1 MTRLLRFLGMLA
13 ISIGTA
19 YGGEEPEND
28 KVTID
33 HLVYAAP
40 DLQAESDRLT
50 NQLGVS
56 VTPGGSHPGRGTAN
70 ALISLGVNQYLEII
84 GPDPKLS
91 PPKGAGAKIAE
102 LSKPEI
108 LTFAVQ
114 DNQLES
120 IEARAKTLGL
130 KTSGIRPGSRRTDAG
145 ELLQWRTLGIAAGKE
160 YGGLIPFFIDWGD
173 TPHPSAT
180 SEQGAHLVGMVV
192 EHPEPARLR
201 KLYRELGVN
210 VPVRYGKQPS
220 ILAVIE
226 KGENKVM
233 LRGTGRGL
241 R

>member
-1 MTRLLRFLGMLA
+1 MTRLFCFLGILA

-19 YGGEEPEND
+19 RGEEPAKD

-40 DLQAESDRLT
+40 DLQAESDRLSS
-50 NQLGVS
+50 QLGVS
-56 VTPGGSHPGRGTAN
+56 ATPGGSHPGRGTAN
-70 ALISLGVNQYLEII
+70 ALIALGGNRYLEII

-91 PPKGAGAKIAE
+91 SPKRAGARIAK

-108 LTFAVQ
+108 LTFAVR
-114 DNQLES
+114 DDQLES

-145 ELLQWRTLGIAAGKE
+145 ELLHWRTLGIDAGQQ

-180 SEQGAHLVGMVV
+180 SKRGAHLVRMVV
-192 EHPEPARLR
+192 EHPEPDRLR
-201 KLYRELGVN
+201 KLYRELGVD

-220 ILAVIE
+220 IVAEIE
-226 KGENKVM
+226 SGSDSVS

-241 R
+241 

>member
-1 MTRLLRFLGMLA
+1 MLA

-19 YGGEEPEND
+19 YGGEETASG
-28 KVTID
+28 KVTVD

-70 ALISLGVNQYLEII
+70 ALISLGANQYLEII

-91 PPKGAGAKIAE
+91 APKGAGAKIAK

-120 IEARAKTLGL
+120 IETRAKTLGL

-145 ELLQWRTLGIAAGKE
+145 DLLQWRTLGIAAGEE
-160 YGGLIPFFIDWGD
+160 YGGLIPFFIDWGE

-180 SEQGAHLVGMVV
+180 SGQSAHLVGMVV
-192 EHPEPARLR
+192 EHPQPERLS
-201 KLYRELGVN
+201 KLYRDLGVN

-220 ILAVIE
+220 IVVEIE
-226 KGENKVM
+226 SGSNKVSI
-233 LRGTGRGL
+233 RGTGRGL
-241 R
+241 